1 MGITFKIK
9 QKGLFKRNR
18 KPMPFDVLLG
28 DKLQY
33 GTYGRGRL
41 ENEHSDDR
49 LTAVL
54 PHAWGRGIW
63 VWLKEDNKGLTIGL
77 PTPCHK
83 AEVDELFE
91 MVLRVAQYWRCTITV
106 EGNKGRYSL
115 SEIPADIKVAH
126 AYNQST
132 LQSWIDAILE
142 EPYLEDD
149 EPNIITF
156 IGGRHTVGF
165 GPEEAEDCQDG
176 ILDFSEW
183 LHEIQDTNAYYC
195 YPDFY
200 EWTKGCIDAEYLLVP
215 GVDALLPYKPFA
227 LNYDIFAKTNE
238 QAHADRWSICFAE
251 AGGDDYNEIG
261 KLPYDVFLEV
271 VRQEKLIDH
280 HDAHCFMLPRLTRE
294 DIDLILDRGHAILEK
309 RKNNNSEDSQED

>member
-1 MGITFKIK
+1 MSIIFRIK

-18 KPMPFDVLLG
+18 KPIPFDVILG

-54 PHAWGRGIW
+54 PNAWGRGIW
-63 VWLKEDNKGLTIGL
+63 VWLKKDNKGLSIML
-77 PTPCHK
+77 PTPCHD

-91 MVLRVAQYWRCTITV
+91 MVLRVAQYWRCSV
-106 EGNKGRYSL
+106 FVDGNKGRYSL
-115 SEIPADIKVAH
+115 SEIPNDIKVAH
-126 AYNQST
+126 AYNKSI
-132 LQSWIDAILE
+132 LQSWIDSILE

-156 IGGRHTVGF
+156 AGGRHTVGF

-183 LHEIQDTNAYYC
+183 LHEMQDTSAYYC

-200 EWTKGCIDAEYLLVP
+200 EWTKGCIDAEYLLIP
-215 GVDALLPYKPFA
+215 GVDFLLPYKPFA
-227 LNYDIFAKTNE
+227 LNYDTFVKTNE
-238 QAHADRWSICFAE
+238 QAHADRWSICFAHPSHSD
-251 AGGDDYNEIG
+251 DDYNEIG
-261 KLPYDVFLEV
+261 KLPYDVFLDVLE
-271 VRQEKLIDH
+271 QENLTDQ
-280 HDAHCFMLPRLTRE
+280 HDAHCFLLHKLTEE
-294 DIDLILDRGHAILEK
+294 DIIRILDCGKQIMESRE
-309 RKNNNSEDSQED
+309 SEDSEE

>member
-1 MGITFKIK
+1 MSIIFRIK

-18 KPMPFDVLLG
+18 KPIPFDILLG
-28 DKLQY
+28 EKLLY

-54 PHAWGRGIW
+54 PNAWGRGIW
-63 VWLKEDNKGLTIGL
+63 VWLKKDNKGLSIML
-77 PTPCHK
+77 PTPCHD

-91 MVLRVAQYWRCTITV
+91 MVLRVAQYWRCSITV

-115 SEIPADIKVAH
+115 SEIPNDIKVAH
-126 AYNQST
+126 AYNKSI
-132 LQSWIDAILE
+132 LQSWIDSIME

-156 IGGRHTVGF
+156 AGGRHTVGF

-183 LHEIQDTNAYYC
+183 LHQIQDTNAYYC

-200 EWTKGCIDAEYLLVP
+200 EWTKGCIDAEYLLIP
-215 GVDALLPYKPFA
+215 GVDFLLPYKPFA
-227 LNYDIFAKTNE
+227 LNYDTFVKTNE
-238 QAHADRWSICFAE
+238 QAHADRWSICFAHPSHSD
-251 AGGDDYNEIG
+251 DDYNEIG
-261 KLPYDVFLEV
+261 KLPYDVFLDVLE
-271 VRQEKLIDH
+271 QENLTDQ
-280 HDAHCFMLPRLTRE
+280 HDAHCFLLHKLTEE
-294 DIDLILDRGHAILEK
+294 DIIRILDCGKQIMESRE
-309 RKNNNSEDSQED
+309 SEDSEE

>member
-1 MGITFKIK
+1 MSIIFRIK

-18 KPMPFDVLLG
+18 KPIPFDVILG

-54 PHAWGRGIW
+54 PNAWGRGIW
-63 VWLKEDNKGLTIGL
+63 VWLKKDNKGLSIML
-77 PTPCHK
+77 PTPCHD

-91 MVLRVAQYWRCTITV
+91 MVLRVAQYWRCSITV

-115 SEIPADIKVAH
+115 SEIPNDIKVAH
-126 AYNQST
+126 AYNKSI
-132 LQSWIDAILE
+132 LQSWIDSIMK

-156 IGGRHTVGF
+156 AGGRHTVGF

-183 LHEIQDTNAYYC
+183 LHQIQDTNAYYC

-200 EWTKGCIDAEYLLVP
+200 EWTKGCIDAEYLLIP
-215 GVDALLPYKPFA
+215 GVEFLLPYKPFA
-227 LNYDIFAKTNE
+227 LNYDTFVKTNE
-238 QAHADRWSICFAE
+238 QAHADRWSICFAHHSHSD
-251 AGGDDYNEIG
+251 DDYNEIG
-261 KLPYDVFLEV
+261 KLPYDVFLDVLE
-271 VRQEKLIDH
+271 QENLTDQ
-280 HDAHCFMLPRLTRE
+280 HDAHCFLLHKLTEE
-294 DIDLILDRGHAILEK
+294 DIIRILDCGKQIMENRE
-309 RKNNNSEDSQED
+309 SEDSEE

>member
-18 KPMPFDVLLG
+18 KPMPFDILLG

-63 VWLKEDNKGLTIGL
+63 VWLQEDNKGLTIGL

-126 AYNQST
+126 AYNQ
-132 LQSWIDAILE
+132 
-142 EPYLEDD
+142 
-149 EPNIITF
+149 
-156 IGGRHTVGF
+156 IGR
-165 GPEEAEDCQDG
+165 ASC
-176 ILDFSEW
+176 
-183 LHEIQDTNAYYC
+183 
-195 YPDFY
+195 
-200 EWTKGCIDAEYLLVP
+200 
-215 GVDALLPYKPFA
+215 
-227 LNYDIFAKTNE
+227 
-238 QAHADRWSICFAE
+238 
-251 AGGDDYNEIG
+251 
-261 KLPYDVFLEV
+261 
-271 VRQEKLIDH
+271 
-280 HDAHCFMLPRLTRE
+280 RE
-294 DIDLILDRGHAILEK
+294 RVCL
-309 RKNNNSEDSQED
+309 SV

>member
-1 MGITFKIK
+1 MSIIFRIK

-18 KPMPFDVLLG
+18 KPIPFDVILG

-63 VWLKEDNKGLTIGL
+63 VWLKKDNRGLTIML
-77 PTPCHK
+77 PTPCHD
-83 AEVDELFE
+83 AEVDELFD
-91 MVLRVAQYWRCTITV
+91 MVLRVAQYWRCSIFV
-106 EGNKGRYSL
+106 DDNKGRYSL
-115 SEIPADIKVAH
+115 SEIPNDIKVAH
-126 AYNQST
+126 AYNKSI
-132 LQSWIDAILE
+132 LQSWIDSILE

-156 IGGRHTVGF
+156 AGGRHTVGF

-200 EWTKGCIDAEYLLVP
+200 EWTKGCIDAEYLLIP
-215 GVDALLPYKPFA
+215 GVEFLLPYKPFA
-227 LNYDIFAKTNE
+227 LNYDTFVKTNE
-238 QAHADRWSICFAE
+238 QAHADRWSICFAHPSHSD
-251 AGGDDYNEIG
+251 DDYNEIG

-271 VRQEKLIDH
+271 LEQENLTDQ
-280 HDAHCFMLPRLTRE
+280 HDAHCFLLHKLTEE
-294 DIDLILDRGHAILEK
+294 DIIRILDCGKQIMESRE
-309 RKNNNSEDSQED
+309 NEDSEE

>member
-1 MGITFKIK
+1 MSIIFRIK

-18 KPMPFDVLLG
+18 KPIPFDVILG

-54 PHAWGRGIW
+54 PNAWGRGIW
-63 VWLKEDNKGLTIGL
+63 VWLKKDNKGLSIML
-77 PTPCHK
+77 PTPCHD

-91 MVLRVAQYWRCTITV
+91 MVLRVAQYWRCSITV

-115 SEIPADIKVAH
+115 SEIPNDIKVAH
-126 AYNQST
+126 AYNKSI
-132 LQSWIDAILE
+132 LQSWIDSIMK

-156 IGGRHTVGF
+156 AGGRHTVGF

-183 LHEIQDTNAYYC
+183 LHQIQDTNAYYC

-200 EWTKGCIDAEYLLVP
+200 EWTKGCIDAEYLLIP
-215 GVDALLPYKPFA
+215 GVEFLLPYKPFA
-227 LNYDIFAKTNE
+227 LNYDTFVKTNK
-238 QAHADRWSICFAE
+238 QAHADRWSICFAHPSHSD
-251 AGGDDYNEIG
+251 DDYNEIG
-261 KLPYDVFLEV
+261 KLPYDVFLDVLE
-271 VRQEKLIDH
+271 QENLTDQ
-280 HDAHCFMLPRLTRE
+280 HDAHCFLLHKLTEE
-294 DIDLILDRGHAILEK
+294 DIIRILDCGKQIMENRE
-309 RKNNNSEDSQED
+309 SEDSEE